1 MRHVCVHVLQA
12 QLAASELV
20 LSQARAEGSSA
31 LLRLREQLTDAH
43 EQDRQLL
50 IRELREMQVRVAAW
64 IGILACR

>member
-1 MRHVCVHVLQA
+1 MSLLLHLILRNTQA

-50 IRELREMQVRVAAW
+50 IRELREMQVGACVD
-64 IGILACR
+64 LARS